1 MKAKGKTILVVD
13 DDPDMVEVLKTIL
26 GGEGYN
32 VAVATNGSECLE
44 NVSRSKPDLILLD
57 VMMTTETEGFTV
69 AQKLKSDKATKD
81 IPIFMLTAI
90 EDRTG
95 MEFARDVGESFLP
108 VEEYVTKPIDPDD
121 LIKRISKLIGA

>member
-90 EDRTG
+90 EDRMG
-95 MEFARDVGESFLP
+95 MEFVRDVGESFLP